1 MCSSS
6 NAAAGTPCNQNG
18 GSICNGSGQC
28 VVNTLTDPNNC
39 GAIGHVCAPAF
50 SSPNCGGCN
59 IKCGAGQT
67 CSAGQCRWKET
78 TGDEIRASVASTF
91 QADMQKDLSDA
102 TSVGVSG
109 TPAFVI
115 GTTSANGLDGVRIV
129 GAQPYAAFDAKL
141 KELLA
146 TK

>member
-1 MCSSS
+1 
-6 NAAAGTPCNQNG
+6 
-18 GSICNGSGQC
+18 
-28 VVNTLTDPNNC
+28 
-39 GAIGHVCAPAF
+39 
-50 SSPNCGGCN
+50 
-59 IKCGAGQT
+59 
-67 CSAGQCRWKET
+67 
-78 TGDEIRASVASTF
+78 
-91 QADMQKDLSDA
+91 MQKDLSDA